1 MATRTLVLLCL
12 LLTLAVPGLTGC
24 EGATGVSSSPAGAS
38 QGGPA
43 GGASGSSNGRAG
55 GTQASAGAPAAPAA
69 PAAPDAELER
79 IARSATWSPG
89 QLQAHFTKHGQEGPY
104 PSAAAYDVSARETV
118 RVGRAFS
125 YIDRTTRA
133 RRRGFYD
140 PSTNRFTALTQ
151 DGKRITTHFRPDN
164 RERYVRDL
172 LESTYR

>member
-38 QGGPA
+38 QGGQGARAA

-55 GTQASAGAPAAPAA
+55 GAQ
-69 PAAPDAELER
+69 AAPDAELER

-104 PSAAAYDVSARETV
+104 PSAAAYDASARETV

-125 YIDRTTRA
+125 YI
-133 RRRGFYD
+133 
-140 PSTNRFTALTQ
+140 
-151 DGKRITTHFRPDN
+151 
-164 RERYVRDL
+164 
-172 LESTYR
+172 